1 MKNKS
6 FKEIALPAI
15 MLFIIALVCTA
26 LLAGTNLLTKDKIA
40 QLEIQASM
48 EAKQAVFADATSFSD
63 EKVVNYDGK
72 DIPYY
77 EALDAEGN
85 VIGYV
90 FATTSK
96 SYGGDVSC
104 MVGIACADNKITGVE
119 LTSIN
124 DTPGLG
130 MKAKGEDFLN
140 QYTGRSGNIGVN
152 KNEKTDTEIKA
163 ISGATITSKAVTA
176 AVNDAFGAYEAIKAG
191 GNNG

>member
-1 MKNKS
+1 MSENLNNKKKFQMPS
-6 FKEIALPAI
+6 ALMI
-15 MLFIIALVCTA
+15 VTIFLMIV
-26 LLAGTNLLTKDKIA
+26 GLLTWFVPTSVVVDG
-40 QLEIQASM
+40 EIIFNA
-48 EAKQAVFADATSFSD
+48 AFDAD
-63 EKVVNYDGK
+63 
-72 DIPYY
+72 
-77 EALDAEGN
+77 GN

-104 MVGIACADNKITGVE
+104 MVGISCADNKITGVE

-176 AVNDAFGAYEAIKAG
+176 AVNDAFGAYETIKAG

>member
-1 MKNKS
+1 MKNKT

-40 QLEIQASM
+40 DLEVQAAM
-48 EAKQAVFADATSFSD
+48 EAKKAVFADAAAFSD
-63 EKVVNYDGK
+63 EMIVNYDGK

-77 EALDAEGN
+77 EALDSEGN

-90 FATTSK
+90 FATTTK
-96 SYGGDVSC
+96 SYGGDVTC
-104 MVGIACADNKITGVE
+104 MVGISCADNKITGVE
-119 LTSIN
+119 LTTIN

-130 MKAKGEDFLN
+130 MKAKGADFLN
-140 QYTGRSGNIGVN
+140 QYVGRSGEIGVN
-152 KNEKTDTEIKA
+152 KNASTDTEIKA
-163 ISGATITSKAVTA
+163 ISGATITSTAVTD
-176 AVNDAFGAYEAIKAG
+176 AVNDAFGAYEIVKAG

>member
-1 MKNKS
+1 MKNKT

-40 QLEIQASM
+40 DLEVQASM
-48 EAKQAVFADATSFSD
+48 EAKKAVFADASSFSE
-63 EKVVNYDGK
+63 EKTVNYDGK

-77 EALDAEGN
+77 EALDGEGN

-90 FATTSK
+90 FSTTSK
-96 SYGGDVSC
+96 SYGGDISC
-104 MVGIACADNKITGVE
+104 MVGVSCETDKITGVE
-119 LTSIN
+119 LISIN

-130 MKAKGEDFLN
+130 MKAKNKDFLD
-140 QYTGRSGNIGVN
+140 QYIDMGGNIGVN
-152 KNEKTDTEIKA
+152 KNQQTDTEIKA
-163 ISGATITSKAVTA
+163 ITSATITSKAVTA
-176 AVNDAFGAYEAIKAG
+176 AVNDAFGAYEIIKAG

>member
-1 MKNKS
+1 MKNKT

-15 MLFIIALVCTA
+15 ILFIIALVCTA

-40 QLEIQASM
+40 NLAVQASM
-48 EAKQAVFADATSFSD
+48 EAKQAVFADAASFSD
-63 EKVVNYDGK
+63 EKTVEYNGNE
-72 DIPYY
+72 IPYY
-77 EALDAEGN
+77 EALDGEGN
-85 VIGYV
+85 IIGYV
-90 FATTSK
+90 FATTTK
-96 SYGGDVSC
+96 SYGGDITC
-104 MVGIACADNKITGVE
+104 MVGISCADNKITGVE

-130 MKAKGEDFLN
+130 MKAKGEDFLS
-140 QYTGRSGNIGVN
+140 QYTGRGGNIGVN

-163 ISGATITSKAVTA
+163 ISGATITSKAVTT

>member
-1 MKNKS
+1 MKNKT

-15 MLFIIALVCTA
+15 MLFIIALVCTV

-40 QLEIQASM
+40 DLEVQASM
-48 EAKQAVFADATSFSD
+48 EAKKAVFADASSFSD
-63 EKVVNYDGK
+63 EKTINYNGNDL
-72 DIPYY
+72 PYY

-90 FATTSK
+90 FSTTTK
-96 SYGGDVSC
+96 SYGGDISC
-104 MVGIACADNKITGVE
+104 MVGISCADNKITGVE

-130 MKAKGEDFLN
+130 MKAKGEDFLS
-140 QYTGRSGNIGVN
+140 QYTGRTGSIGVN

-163 ISGATITSKAVTA
+163 ISGATITSKAVTT
-176 AVNDAFGAYEAIKAG
+176 AVNDAFGAYELVKAG